1 MQTISHR
8 QPPLPVSKMKLADRI
23 QNSRV
28 LTSMSTTLRFRN
40 HETFHR
46 AALYLAIAGPLAAI
60 TAGFL
65 PGGTTLTI
73 ALTIVVC
80 AVASM
85 MATTGANTSRLIV
98 GGLVASIGAAIL
110 LASSR
115 WGNGNVGPL
124 LFALIVALPMATG
137 LRGRRLLLSI
147 IAGTGALLVA
157 RYAAMQVMSASE
169 LSALPAWGTAALSG
183 LAISA
188 ASVFALL
195 PRHVELKH
203 DPVAKIH
210 GQLNGTITGE
220 IAELIERG
228 NGLWT
233 QAKQELDDD
242 DTNREILQEA
252 VLRLM
257 HTAKRWSDADAHSS
271 RTSAASLAERMES
284 LEDRITKADDEVVIK
299 QYEQAR
305 AALAEQMK
313 YLSGIGKNRE
323 RVLARMH
330 NYLAAMERLRLALAN
345 LESTTASQEAV
356 DLVPM
361 VENLE
366 ELGQDI
372 DSCSV
377 ALRELEA

>member
-1 MQTISHR
+1 
-8 QPPLPVSKMKLADRI
+8 MKLADRI
-23 QNSRV
+23 QNWRV
-28 LTSMSTTLRFRN
+28 LTFMSTTLRFRN

-46 AALYLAIAGPLAAI
+46 AALYLAVAGPLAAI
-60 TAGFL
+60 MAGLL
-65 PGGTTLTI
+65 PGGTSLTI

-80 AVASM
+80 VVASM
-85 MATTGANTSRLIV
+85 MATTGATASRLIV
-98 GGLVASIGAAIL
+98 GGLVASFGAAIL

-115 WGNGNVGPL
+115 WGNGNVPL

-147 IAGTGALLVA
+147 MAGTGALLVA

-169 LSALPAWGTAALSG
+169 LSGLPAWGTAALSG

-195 PRHVELKH
+195 PRHVELSR
-203 DPVAKIH
+203 DPVAKVH
-210 GQLNGTITGE
+210 GQLKGNITGE

-233 QAKQELDDD
+233 QAKRELEDD

-284 LEDRITKADDEVVIK
+284 LAERIEKADDEVVIG
-299 QYEQAR
+299 QYKQAR
-305 AALAEQMK
+305 AALAEQLK
-313 YLSGIGKNRE
+313 YLSGIGKNRD

-345 LESTTASQEAV
+345 LESTTASREAV

>member
-1 MQTISHR
+1 
-8 QPPLPVSKMKLADRI
+8 
-23 QNSRV
+23 
-28 LTSMSTTLRFRN
+28 MSTALRFRN

-46 AALYLAIAGPLAAI
+46 TALYLAITGPLAAI
-60 TAGFL
+60 TGL
-65 PGGTTLTI
+65 MLGGGMLMV
-73 ALTIVVC
+73 ALTVISC
-80 AVASM
+80 AVAIAAATKASVLR
-85 MATTGANTSRLIV
+85 MALTGILASV
-98 GGLVASIGAAIL
+98 GGACLFFSVCAHGIHTNPTAT
-110 LASSR
+110 
-115 WGNGNVGPL
+115 L
-124 LFALIVALPMATG
+124 LFALFASLAMAST
-137 LRGRRLLLSI
+137 LRGRPLLLSL
-147 IAGTGALLVA
+147 IAGIGALLVA
-157 RYAAMQVMSASE
+157 RYAAVQVMGASE
-169 LSALPAWGTAALSG
+169 LSSLPTWGTAALSG

-195 PRHVELKH
+195 PRHIELEH
-203 DPVAKIH
+203 DPVAKVH
-210 GQLNGTITGE
+210 NQLQGNITGE

-233 QAKQELDDD
+233 QAKRELDDD
-242 DTNREILQEA
+242 DTNRELLQEA

-257 HTAKRWSDADAHSS
+257 QTAKRWSDAEGHSS
-271 RTSAASLAERMES
+271 RTSAANLAERMES
-284 LEDRITKADDEVVIK
+284 LEDRIAKADDEVVIK

-345 LESTTASQEAV
+345 LESTNASREAV
-356 DLVPM
+356 DLAPM